1 MPYCKVDGKE
11 IYYHRGIFDGSSESV
26 LLFIHGAGGTSEVW
40 LNQLSQIK
48 DYPLLALD
56 LPGHG
61 NSGGNAA
68 DTIEV
73 YSELVHEFVQTLGFQ
88 SVILAGHSMG
98 GGIVLECAL
107 AHPKWLKGIV
117 LADTG
122 SRLRVKKETLE
133 QLAQGIHPI
142 EIIPYLYS
150 QKSAPE
156 VLEKALENMK
166 SIRPEVYCADFQAC
180 DAFDRSK
187 EIQNINIP
195 ACILCGEDDR
205 MTPLKYSQTLHEA
218 LPNSNLIIISNAGH
232 MSMQENP
239 LEVNKAIAEFLHNL

>member
-1 MPYCKVDGKE
+1 MPYCQVNGKK
-11 IYYHRGIFDGSSESV
+11 IYYHEGIFDGPTDSV
-26 LLFIHGAGGTSEVW
+26 LLYIHGAGGTSEVW

-61 NSGGNAA
+61 SSEGYPS
-68 DTIEV
+68 DTIKG
-73 YSELVHEFVQTLGFQ
+73 YSEIVQEFVRTLGFQ
-88 SVILAGHSMG
+88 SVILSGHSMG

-107 AHPKWLKGIV
+107 AQPEWLKGIV
-117 LADTG
+117 LVDTG
-122 SRLRVKKETLE
+122 SRLRVKKEILE
-133 QLAQGIHPI
+133 QLAKGIHPF

-150 QKSAPE
+150 QKSSPE

-166 SIRPEVYCADFQAC
+166 KIPPEVYYADFQAC
-180 DAFDRSK
+180 DAFDQSK

-195 ACILCGEDDR
+195 ACILCGEEDR

-218 LPNSNLIIISNAGH
+218 LPDSNLIIIPNAGH

-239 LEVNKAIAEFLHNL
+239 LEVNKAIAEFLRK

>member
-1 MPYCKVDGKE
+1 MPYCKVNGKK
-11 IYYHRGIFDGSSESV
+11 IYYHQGIFDGPTDSV
-26 LLFIHGAGGTSEVW
+26 LMFIHGAGGTSEVW

-61 NSGGNAA
+61 SSEGYPS
-68 DTIEV
+68 DTIEA
-73 YSELVHEFVQTLGFQ
+73 YSEIVQEFVRMLGFQ
-88 SVILAGHSMG
+88 SVILSGHSMG

-107 AHPKWLKGIV
+107 AQPEWLKGIV
-117 LADTG
+117 LVDTG
-122 SRLRVKKETLE
+122 SRLRVKKKILE
-133 QLAQGIHPI
+133 QLAQRIHPFG
-142 EIIPYLYS
+142 IIPFFYS

-156 VLEKALENMK
+156 VLKKALENMK
-166 SIRPEVYCADFQAC
+166 NIPPEVYYADFLAC

-195 ACILCGEDDR
+195 VCILCGEEDR

-218 LPNSNLIIISNAGH
+218 LPNSNLIIIPNAGH

-239 LEVNKAIAEFLHNL
+239 LEVNKAIAEFLRKL